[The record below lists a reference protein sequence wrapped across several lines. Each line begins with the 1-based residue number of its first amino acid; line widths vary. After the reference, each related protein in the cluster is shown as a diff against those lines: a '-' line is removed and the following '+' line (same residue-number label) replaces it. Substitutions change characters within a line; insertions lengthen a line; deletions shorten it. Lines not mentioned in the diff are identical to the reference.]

1 LFGVGAFKVS
11 TSKTVLSS
19 IKNAFTLNFYRLFTT
34 WKTSSTQQSFP
45 QEIVAVFAIEH
56 RPITPGDLTLNTPLG
71 NKIRE
76 ERKRL
81 KLTLDELAAKTNS
94 SKSYIWELENR
105 PVVRPS
111 ADKISKIAEVFGVTV
126 EYLLDDD
133 RKTPTTSDID
143 AAFFRKVSQLNDE
156 KRAQLEKF
164 LKAIDDD

>member
-1 LFGVGAFKVS
+1 MA
-11 TSKTVLSS
+11 
-19 IKNAFTLNFYRLFTT
+19 
-34 WKTSSTQQSFP
+34 
-45 QEIVAVFAIEH
+45 
-56 RPITPGDLTLNTPLG
+56 TPLG
-71 NKIRE
+71 DKIRA

-81 KLTLDELAAKTNS
+81 KLTLDELAAKTES

-126 EYLLDDD
+126 EYLLDDG
-133 RKTPTTSDID
+133 KQTPTASDAD
-143 AAFFRKVSQLNDE
+143 AVFFRRVSQLDAA

>member
-1 LFGVGAFKVS
+1 
-11 TSKTVLSS
+11 LS
-19 IKNAFTLNFYRLFTT
+19 
-34 WKTSSTQQSFP
+34 
-45 QEIVAVFAIEH
+45 
-56 RPITPGDLTLNTPLG
+56 TPLG
-71 NKIRE
+71 AKIRA

-81 KLTLDELAAKTNS
+81 KLTLDELAQKTDS

-133 RKTPTTSDID
+133 KHTPTESDAD
-143 AAFFRKVSQLNDE
+143 KAFFRRIGQLDPA